1 MKKGNWKIL
10 IAVGKKKTWQ
20 PWYSWKGIVKNLWKK
35 GKRKL
40 HDNLDYDKREYLKE
54 SDEIRKKEMPDNLD
68 DDKREQMKES
78 DKINKEICDNLDDN
92 EKGAL
97 KNVDSR
103 RKKEKLDNL
112 DTH

>member
-1 MKKGNWKIL
+1 
-10 IAVGKKKTWQ
+10 
-20 PWYSWKGIVKNLWKK
+20 
-35 GKRKL
+35 
-40 HDNLDYDKREYLKE
+40 
-54 SDEIRKKEMPDNLD
+54 MPDNLD

-103 RKKEKLDNL
+103 RKKEKRDNL